1 MRSAAD
7 RTRQLIQRAVTMV
20 AVVAGG
26 ALLLKLLAGGP
37 DDATESTTAADE
49 RGYYLNEA
57 TLTEL
62 GPDGRPRVVVRA
74 KSIEQQLADQS
85 VNLAQIELDYTT
97 QKQGEWHVTADR
109 GRMPSDRGSLQLQ
122 GNVRVVGSAER
133 SEGKAIIRTD
143 ELAYDTRTNVV
154 QTAAPVTLEF
164 GPHELR
170 GRGMHVGL
178 NQGTLRLESNV
189 NGQFKPQPKH

>member
-7 RTRQLIQRAVTMV
+7 RTRHLIQRIVTMV

-26 ALLLKLLAGGP
+26 ALLLKMLAGSP
-37 DDATESTTAADE
+37 DDALESAAAADE
-49 RGYYLNEA
+49 RGYYLNDA
-57 TLTEL
+57 KLTEL
-62 GPDGRPRVVVRA
+62 GADGRPRVVVRA

-85 VNLAQIELDYTT
+85 VRLVQLELDYTT

-109 GRMPSDRGSLQLQ
+109 GRMPSDHGSLQLE
-122 GNVRVVGSAER
+122 GNVLVVGAAER
-133 SEGKAIIRTD
+133 SEGKAVIRTD

-154 QTAAPVTLEF
+154 QTAAAVSVDF
-164 GPHELR
+164 GPHQLR
-170 GRGMHVGL
+170 GRGMRVGL

-189 NGQFKPQPKH
+189 NGQFKP